1 MNKVNQLN
9 IIGTDSGEFST
20 IWRIPGDMLPGE
32 YEMIADDGVRNTS
45 IKFTVN

>member
-1 MNKVNQLN
+1 M
-9 IIGTDSGEFST
+9 
-20 IWRIPGDMLPGE
+20 IPSDMLPGE